1 MSANENV
8 VSSFPT
14 MGDNG
19 MVSSVVNMSGQRSQY
34 TTPGPGIGGGGKSD
48 APDSDTSIRKST
60 EIENAQ
66 GPKAT
71 IYTRIYEGN
80 AAEANLTLRN
90 VRIVPSKAG
99 VSDFWAGGS

>member
-1 MSANENV
+1 MSANEQ
-8 VSSFPT
+8 VSSNFPT
-14 MGDNG
+14 MGDHG
-19 MVSSVVNMSGQRSQY
+19 LVDSVVNMSGQRSPY
-34 TTPGPGIGGGGKSD
+34 TTLGQGIGGGGKSD

-99 VSDFWAGGS
+99 VSDFWQGN